1 MKLTFLGATETV
13 TGSKYLIEE
22 SDQKILV
29 DCGLFQG
36 MKELRLRNWAKL
48 PFRAAEIDA
57 VILTHAH
64 IDHSG
69 YIPALVKQGF
79 KGRIYCSK
87 ATYDLCAILLPDSGY
102 LQEEDAERANRYGY
116 SKHHPA
122 QPLYGQKDAMTSLEN
137 FYPVDFNEEVTLAPG
152 LTFTMGRAGHILGA
166 AFVRLASENT
176 SILFTGDMGRPNDPV
191 MVNPDNYPDAD
202 YMVVESTYGDRLHEI
217 FDPKEELK
225 DIIHKTTHR
234 GGTVLI
240 PAFAVGRTQNL
251 LYYIWELKEEGYF
264 RNVPVFIDSPMATK
278 ATELLH
284 RHIKDHRL
292 SKEICRDVC
301 NVATYTRT
309 PQESKSLDHLNSPAI
324 IISASGMA
332 TGGRVLHH
340 LKTYLGNR
348 RNTILFT
355 GFQARGTRGDRL
367 VSGETEI
374 KIHGQMWPVH
384 AQVEN
389 LGNTSA
395 HADRREIMDQLGK
408 IKTPPRRVF
417 ITHGEVEASR
427 GLGERIVDELGWNV
441 TIPEYKQMEELG

>member
-13 TGSKYLIEE
+13 TGSKYLVEK
-22 SDQKILV
+22 SGRKILI

-48 PFRAAEIDA
+48 PFDAAGIDA

-79 KGRIYCSK
+79 RGRIYCSK

-122 QPLYGQKDAMTSLEN
+122 RPLYTQEDARAALDY
-137 FYPVDFNEEVTLAPG
+137 FHPVDFDEVTEIDPG
-152 LTFTMGRAGHILGA
+152 LSFTLGRAGHILGA
-166 AFVRLASENT
+166 AFVHLCSENT
-176 SILFTGDMGRPNDPV
+176 SILFSGDMGRPDDPV
-191 MVNPDNYPDAD
+191 MPAPAPYPEAD
-202 YMVVESTYGDRLHEI
+202 YLVVESTYGDRLHEDL
-217 FDPKEELK
+217 DPKEALK
-225 DIIHKTTHR
+225 EIIRTTVHR
-234 GGTVLI
+234 GGMVLI

-251 LYYIWELKEEGYF
+251 LYYIWELKRDGYF
-264 RNVPVFIDSPMATK
+264 KTVPVFIDSPMATK
-278 ATELLH
+278 ATELLC
-284 RHIKDHRL
+284 RHAADHRL
-292 SKEICRDVC
+292 SEKMCAAVC
-301 NVATYTRT
+301 DLATYTRT
-309 PQESKSLDHLNSPAI
+309 PDESKALDHLTSPAI

-340 LKTYLGNR
+340 LKTYLGNH

-367 VSGETEI
+367 VSGEAEI
-374 KIHGQMWPVH
+374 KIHGQMWPVR

-389 LGNTSA
+389 LANTSA
-395 HADRREIMDQLGK
+395 HADSDEIMAQLGRM
-408 IKTPPRRVF
+408 TRPPKKVF
-417 ITHGEVEASR
+417 ITHGEATAAAA
-427 GLGERIVDELGWNV
+427 LGARIADELQWDV
-441 TIPEYKQMEELG
+441 VIPHYEQEEDL